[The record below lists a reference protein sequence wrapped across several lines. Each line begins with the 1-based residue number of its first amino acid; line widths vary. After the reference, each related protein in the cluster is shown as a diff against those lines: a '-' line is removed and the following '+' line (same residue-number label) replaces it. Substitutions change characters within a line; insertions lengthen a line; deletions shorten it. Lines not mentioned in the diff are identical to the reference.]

1 VTAPVKTRSKR
12 QRARTFSDGFVM
24 GLAAPSL
31 LVSGFLTE
39 LTQRPPGLGNAW
51 KDVGQF
57 IRESS
62 DTHRAT
68 TEASRRDKRRA

>member
-1 VTAPVKTRSKR
+1 MTASVKTPAKR
-12 QRARTFSDGFVM
+12 RRARTFADGFVM

-31 LVSGFLTE
+31 LVSGFLTD
-39 LTQRPPGLGNAW
+39 LSQSRSSGSGDAW

-62 DTHRAT
+62 DAHRGAR
-68 TEASRRDKRRA
+68 ASGRDKRRA